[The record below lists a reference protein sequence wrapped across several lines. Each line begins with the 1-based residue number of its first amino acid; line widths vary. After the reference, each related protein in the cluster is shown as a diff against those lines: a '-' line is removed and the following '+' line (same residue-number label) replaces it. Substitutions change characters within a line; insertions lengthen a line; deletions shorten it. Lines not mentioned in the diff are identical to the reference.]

1 MQVNSVTTIDLSS
14 AQDLQLFN
22 NTQIN
27 RRLPV
32 EGIKE
37 VLEDLAAR
45 GNFEWSDKAKRRGL
59 VYWRSPQQLGQ
70 DIYQWVASTG
80 QTGTV
85 MTTAEIVEEGDT
97 NSWRG
102 VSQEVVIRALQ
113 TLQADKKCE
122 IFDGDDGVKFF

>member
-1 MQVNSVTTIDLSS
+1 MAIVNIESDSRHIV
-14 AQDLQLFN
+14 LFDGN
-22 NTQIN
+22 IIIQ
-27 RRLPV
+27 PV
-32 EGIKE
+32 
-37 VLEDLAAR
+37 V